1 MSAFYGSQPLGLGIA
16 CGAILGAALLA
27 STRKSRFLV
36 ATNHRKQRNASS
48 RGFLDI
54 SSFSGVLDMICH
66 YRRPLERHLNRS
78 TRSMPIV
85 ALAPPPNSP
94 KSSLLFEGGT
104 FDEPEPAYLL
114 PKYPMSPLS
123 IQLSSFEFYPSKEE
137 RSGVLTESDLGLTN
151 DATMHDEL
159 ELARQDVPAVIR
171 RFSATLTIS
180 NGGVEDRLVATLSQL
195 KQKASNER
203 SSITLLVEFKGN
215 ASSADRITQEIIDN
229 MDEYLKCLAVY
240 TPTDVDDHTG
250 SIPSVK
256 LSQCLAPPA
265 QSSVFQHLVWKGN
278 VITDLFSQWGSAS
291 NIQFGTLR
299 TMNLTCDLSL
309 DDCIQILFECESV
322 TDFSAQSLTEVAS
335 FMKHDFYDKDIPHL
349 KSLTIKSDVM
359 LDKLFNTLNMTQL
372 KSIDFELGVDASPSI
387 GVASLAIPWNTL
399 QNVRLVGVPNKV
411 HSDHVRQQCTI
422 ARVLHLETLHDV

>member
-1 MSAFYGSQPLGLGIA
+1 
-16 CGAILGAALLA
+16 
-27 STRKSRFLV
+27 
-36 ATNHRKQRNASS
+36 
-48 RGFLDI
+48 
-54 SSFSGVLDMICH
+54 
-66 YRRPLERHLNRS
+66 
-78 TRSMPIV
+78 MPIV

-171 RFSATLTIS
+171 GFNATLTIS
-180 NGGVEDRLVATLSQL
+180 NGSVEDRLVATLSQL

-250 SIPSVK
+250 SIPRVELLEHLVTPTETSII
-256 LSQCLAPPA
+256 
-265 QSSVFQHLVWKGN
+265 QHLVWKGN
-278 VITDLFSQWGSAS
+278 NLSDLLSLWDSPS
-291 NIQFGTLR
+291 NIPFRTLR
-299 TMNLTCDLSL
+299 SLKLTCDVSL
-309 DDCIQILFECESV
+309 DDCIQILFQCDRMI
-322 TDFSAQSLTEVAS
+322 DFSIQSLGRFPS
-335 FMKHDFYDKDIPHL
+335 LLKHDFHDSELPRLGSLKL
-349 KSLTIKSDVM
+349 KSTVPVG
-359 LDKLFNTLNMTQL
+359 KLFSVLCLTQL
-372 KSIDFELGVDASPSI
+372 ESIELDLTSDASPTK
-387 GVASLAIPWNTL
+387 GVSSLNIPWTKL
-399 QNVRLVGVPNKV
+399 QSVRIAGMLDE
-411 HSDHVRQQCTI
+411 SDSNHVVAQCSNAQHFHQMSDGTI
-422 ARVLHLETLHDV
+422 LFETQAAIL

>member
-1 MSAFYGSQPLGLGIA
+1 
-16 CGAILGAALLA
+16 
-27 STRKSRFLV
+27 
-36 ATNHRKQRNASS
+36 
-48 RGFLDI
+48 
-54 SSFSGVLDMICH
+54 
-66 YRRPLERHLNRS
+66 
-78 TRSMPIV
+78 MPIV

-171 RFSATLTIS
+171 GFNATLTIS

-309 DDCIQILFECESV
+309 DDCIEILFQCECMV
-322 TDFSAQSLTEVAS
+322 DFSAQSLGEFAS
-335 FMKHDFYDKDIPHL
+335 LMKHNFYR
-349 KSLTIKSDVM
+349 KSTPQLGSLVVKSSVPV
-359 LDKLFNTLNMTQL
+359 DKLFYILRFANLR
-372 KSIDFELGVDASPSI
+372 SIELELDSFPNPPQRI
-387 GVASLAIPWNTL
+387 CNFDIPWAEL
-399 QNVRLVGVPNKV
+399 QNIRLVGNVDRLDLGQIRGDCNK
-411 HSDHVRQQCTI
+411 
-422 ARVLHLETLHDV
+422 ARRLHLETFDTRA